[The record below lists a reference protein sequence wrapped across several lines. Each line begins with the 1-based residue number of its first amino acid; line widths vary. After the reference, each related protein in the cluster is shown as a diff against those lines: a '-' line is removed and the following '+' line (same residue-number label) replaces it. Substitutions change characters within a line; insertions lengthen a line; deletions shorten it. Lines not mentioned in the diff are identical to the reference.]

1 MKLFFGWITVAA
13 NDLEAAAQW
22 YAEKF
27 ELKNSGFTEE
37 DGSRFCA
44 LRPRGDEMEPEI
56 VLCQKESGEAEP
68 DKPILNTSN
77 AAKARE
83 WLLARDVN
91 VGPVE
96 TDRQGTHYFEM
107 RDGEGNT
114 VEICEEP

>member
-1 MKLFFGWITVAA
+1 MKLFFGSITVGA
-13 NDLEAAAQW
+13 NNLEAAARW

-27 ELKNSGFTEE
+27 DLENYGVIEE
-37 DGSRFCA
+37 NGARFCELTPGGNA
-44 LRPRGDEMEPEI
+44 MEPEI

-68 DKPILNTSN
+68 DRPILNTAN

-83 WLLARDVN
+83 WLLARQVN

-107 RDGEGNT
+107 RDSEGNT

>member
-13 NDLEAAAQW
+13 NDLEAAARW

-27 ELKNSGFTEE
+27 DLKNSGFTEE
-37 DGSRFCA
+37 DGSRFCE
-44 LRPRGDEMEPEI
+44 LTSGREMEPKI
-56 VLCQKESGEAEP
+56 VLWQKESDEAEP
-68 DKPILNTSN
+68 DRPILNTVN
-77 AAKARE
+77 AVKARE
-83 WLLARDVN
+83 WLLARQVN

-107 RDGEGNT
+107 RDSEGNT

>member
-13 NDLEAAAQW
+13 NDLEAAARW
-22 YAEKF
+22 YVEKF

-37 DGSRFCA
+37 DGSRFCELTA
-44 LRPRGDEMEPEI
+44 GDYDMEPKI
-56 VLCQKESGEAEP
+56 VLCQKESDEAEP
-68 DKPILNTSN
+68 DKPILNTAN

-83 WLLARDVN
+83 WLLARNVS

-107 RDGEGNT
+107 RDNEGNT